1 MEENEDPTS
10 WLQQQNCGEHSDGAH
25 NKEDSAGGKVIYNSN
40 IVDYTAIVHDKD
52 PSSRKGVTN
61 NPLKMS
67 KMSSKTVKAEHEH
80 GH

>member
-1 MEENEDPTS
+1 MEDNEDPTR

-25 NKEDSAGGKVIYNSN
+25 KGDSAGGKVVNIIN
-40 IVDYTAIVHDKD
+40 IVDYTAMVHDKD
-52 PSSRKGVTN
+52 PSGRKGVTN
-61 NPLKMS
+61 DPLKMS